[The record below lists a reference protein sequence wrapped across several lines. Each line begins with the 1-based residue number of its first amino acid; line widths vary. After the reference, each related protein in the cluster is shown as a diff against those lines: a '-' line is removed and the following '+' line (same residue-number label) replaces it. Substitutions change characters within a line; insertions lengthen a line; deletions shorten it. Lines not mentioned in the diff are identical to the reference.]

1 MNLAII
7 QQHRRL
13 ALEPS
18 SSSSSSFVGDDT
30 LWNQRAVIIV
40 GSLLFF
46 IIFILALIPVAKC
59 LLRFL
64 NLESPRDMHVR
75 LANTGLKQRI
85 VQSLPTIIYQEH
97 PLLSSSA
104 VSQVSGSSS
113 YSSPSLSSSPCGSS
127 DLSSSSDC
135 CICLC
140 QFNHGDILRLMPT
153 CCHAFHVHCI
163 DPWLLSH
170 SSCPICRHS
179 LLFQHKT

>member
-18 SSSSSSFVGDDT
+18 SSFVGNDT
-30 LWNQRAVIIV
+30 LWNQRSVIIV

-46 IIFILALIPVAKC
+46 IIFILALIPLAKC
-59 LLRFL
+59 LLRFM
-64 NLESPRDMHVR
+64 NLESRRDMHIR

-104 VSQVSGSSS
+104 ISQAPGSSS

-127 DLSSSSDC
+127 DLSSSDC

-153 CCHAFHVHCI
+153 CYHAFHVHCI